1 MRYMRIAAI
10 VIFVAAAAFYIW
22 ADHKYNKDKNLDY
35 PVFSCTEAVLELEVA
50 DGKEGLLRGLK
61 AHDSTDGDLTDRIMV
76 ASTSFFTEGG
86 KTKVK
91 YVVFDAHNNA
101 TTFTREVIY
110 KDYHSPRFHLHMPL
124 VYELGSN
131 VDFLSYL
138 QAIDPLEGDISKRIK
153 VVTSQVSNY
162 SAGKFPVALEVT
174 NSYGITEHLQLWVAV
189 VQKNSQ
195 TATIY
200 LDDYIAYLE
209 PGESFDPYRHITG
222 VKRKDGTTLN
232 VEDVKVLGGVDP
244 TKPGYYELTYRYEK
258 GSDVAE
264 TYLTVVVPEEVAK

>member
-1 MRYMRIAAI
+1 MRYLRIAAI
-10 VIFVAAAAFYIW
+10 LLFGASVAFYMW
-22 ADHKYNKDKNLDY
+22 ANHQYNKDKNMDY
-35 PVFSCTEAVLELEVA
+35 PVFSCTESVLELNVS
-50 DGKEGLLRGLK
+50 DGREGLLQGLT

-76 ASTSFFTEGG
+76 ASTSYFTQGG

-91 YVVFDAHNNA
+91 YVVFDSHNNS
-101 TTFTREVIY
+101 TTFTREVVY
-110 KDYHSPRFHLHMPL
+110 KDYHSPRFHLHTPL

-131 VDFLSYL
+131 VDFLTYL

-174 NSYGITEHLQLWVAV
+174 NSYGITEKLQLWVAV

-209 PGESFDPYRHITG
+209 PGVRFDPYRYITG
-222 VKRKDGTTLN
+222 VKKKDGTALN
-232 VEDVKVLGGVDP
+232 VSDVKVLGGVDP

-258 GSDVAE
+258 DGNVAE
-264 TYLTVVVPEEVAK
+264 TYLTVVVPEEVAQ